1 MSGTG
6 GRSASLAWTAL
17 SLLGLAAWFGATVVA
32 AVTNDDPSDPAP
44 ILRTFAV
51 GGAVF
56 VGVVLAA
63 AGLGVR
69 RRATRVNGSL
79 YRQLALGEVPPGTLR
94 DAVRGTQGT
103 QATYLVLTGLTSA
116 LMFTAVGLGE
126 NGPTAL
132 LLYAGVALV
141 VVWLGV
147 MVRSLGRAYRAAA
160 DVLAPL
166 GLAVTAVP
174 SWMPALLGSP
184 RALHGDLA
192 IGGERHGRA
201 VTIAQRP
208 EAAVTVVRGRF
219 ARATTTSPASMAALT
234 GQPSRFFRR
243 VEAEVGPDRVTVRRT
258 GNGAGRFVYHD
269 LLLAEHLAAR
279 AEAAT

>member
-1 MSGTG
+1 MSGAE

-17 SLLGLAAWFGATVVA
+17 SLLGLGAWFGATVAA

-56 VGVVLAA
+56 VGTVLAA
-63 AGLGVR
+63 AGIGVR
-69 RRATRVNGSL
+69 RRATRVSSAL
-79 YRQLALGEVPPGTLR
+79 YRQLALGDVPPGTLR
-94 DAVRGTQGT
+94 AATRGTQGT
-103 QATYLVLTGLTSA
+103 TASYLVLAGLTSG
-116 LMFTAVGLGE
+116 LMFAAIGLGE
-126 NGPTAL
+126 GGPTAL
-132 LLYAGVALV
+132 LLYTGVALV

-147 MVRSLGRAYRAAA
+147 MVRSLGRAWRAAD

-174 SWMPALLGSP
+174 SWMPGLLGSP

-192 IGGERHGRA
+192 IGGERRGRA
-201 VTIAQRP
+201 VTVAQRP
-208 EAAVTVVRGRF
+208 GTAVTVVGGRF
-219 ARATTTSPASMAALT
+219 AHATMTSAASMAALT
-234 GQPSRFFRR
+234 GQPGRFFRR
-243 VEAEVGPDRVTVRRT
+243 VAAEAGPDGVTVRRS

-269 LLLAEHLAAR
+269 LLLAERLAAR
-279 AEAAT
+279 AEAAP